1 MKILSAFFNG
11 IKRLFKWIAMLLA
24 LLLVSWLIQSFLFS
38 AYVVPSGSMI
48 PTIQQND
55 YVFTVKSLYRWHSP
69 EFYPLSNIPFP
80 FYSSDGMV
88 TITQNDVVVFHSPIS
103 HTLHPSKRMR
113 FVKRVAGLPGD
124 TLYVY
129 TNGSVH
135 NGTWLYE
142 PNRENGFK
150 KSRTINLKPN
160 EVKETIYVPGKGFT
174 ITLTENNR
182 ERWETAVKRDM
193 NLFEKEDREFSTDT
207 ISTYTFQQDHY
218 FMIGDNMPVASDS
231 RKWGCVPG
239 NLILG
244 KVLFRYRPN
253 PFNRPAFAFIRE

>member
-1 MKILSAFFNG
+1 MKILSVVFSG
-11 IKRLFKWIAMLLA
+11 IKRLFKWTAMLLG
-24 LLLVSWLIQSFLFS
+24 LLLVSWFIQSFLFS

-80 FYSSDGMV
+80 FYSYEGIV
-88 TITQNDVVVFHSPIS
+88 TISPNDVAVFHSPIS

-113 FVKRVAGLPGD
+113 FVKRVVGLPGD
-124 TLYVY
+124 TLYIHA
-129 TNGSVH
+129 NGSVH

-142 PNRENGFK
+142 PDWNKGFE
-150 KSRTINLKPN
+150 KSRTVNLN
-160 EVKETIYVPGKGFT
+160 SDEVKETIFVPHKGFT
-174 ITLTENNR
+174 ITLTQTNR

-193 NLFEKEDREFSTDT
+193 NLFEKENPEFS
-207 ISTYTFQQDHY
+207 INSVSTYTFQQDHY
-218 FMIGDNMPVASDS
+218 FMIGDNMPIASDS
-231 RKWGCVPG
+231 RRWGCVPE